1 MDLQEHKLDLVL
13 WAAERKKVQKDGP
26 LKSFA
31 PKRITCSSLVPAE
44 SQLSGIWSVWVE
56 YFCKHNTIG
65 TMQQNFRDE
74 LYDSYKA
81 S

>member
-1 MDLQEHKLDLVL
+1 MGSREKVNT
-13 WAAERKKVQKDGP
+13 ERDGA

-44 SQLSGIWSVWVE
+44 SLLSGIWSVWVE
-56 YFCKHNTIG
+56 YFCKYNKIG

-74 LYDSYKA
+74 L
-81 S
+81 